1 MRYTIEYQPQ
11 ISNECSTFIA
21 NNIDPIYTNQ
31 DTDIY
36 VIDYTYEALSQ
47 LVSDNGGEEILGI
60 SLQDLSVLKSLI
72 DQGVSY
78 IEF

>member
-11 ISNECSTFIA
+11 ISNECLTFIA
-21 NNIDPIYTNQ
+21 NNIDPLYTNE

-36 VIDYTYEALSQ
+36 VIDYTYEALSE
-47 LVSDNGGEEILGI
+47 LVNDNGGEEILGI
-60 SLQDLSVLKSLI
+60 SLQDLSMLKSLI